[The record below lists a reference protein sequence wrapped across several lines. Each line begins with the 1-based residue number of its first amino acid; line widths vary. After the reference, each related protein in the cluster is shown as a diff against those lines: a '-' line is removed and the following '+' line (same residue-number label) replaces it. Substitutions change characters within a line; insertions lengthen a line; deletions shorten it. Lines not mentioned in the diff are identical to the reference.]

1 MFIFPLSYACLGISP
16 MCREM
21 NWPMIDC
28 APPSARSEGTQIIS
42 FPLAHLASP
51 ISAPGGGGGADNVPK
66 AILEAG
72 RHGCSWSWGRCQ
84 RGGPELDRGHWKSWL
99 KHVGKR
105 RTQGPR
111 GGTAAAAAASEV
123 RWQSC
128 GCVGRRT
135 AWQGWSWPCAL
146 RLVLQP

>member
-1 MFIFPLSYACLGISP
+1 MVKYNVYFPSELRMFRDIPNVQGDELADDRLRPSFCKVRRDSNYFLSLSP
-16 MCREM
+16 SCI
-21 NWPMIDC
+21 P
-28 APPSARSEGTQIIS
+28 
-42 FPLAHLASP
+42 HLRP
-51 ISAPGGGGGADNVPK
+51 GGGGGGADNVPK

-111 GGTAAAAAASEV
+111 GGTAVAAAASEV

-135 AWQGWSWPCAL
+135 AWQG
-146 RLVLQP
+146 